1 MKMNMDIKTNPF
13 AFGKIVK
20 GKQFFNRKQEI
31 AELFVEIK
39 NHQNI
44 ILYAPR
50 RYGKTSLVLKT
61 FEDLRKRQK
70 NFVGLYIDFFQV
82 NSVDKFISMMSNEYA
97 ANSKMTLE
105 KLLNSLKNI
114 LRGITPGVTLDKDG
128 NPKIEI
134 SVSPNNRN
142 SVFEDVMKLPQKLM
156 ESGKLVAVFFD
167 EFQEVNN
174 LNGFE
179 FQKKIRSIIQHQNKV
194 CYIFCGSKHHL
205 FQNIFNDSNN
215 PLFKAG
221 KTKYLNVIP
230 EKEYSSFIYKH
241 FIKIKNDFK
250 KEDAKIIYQ
259 LAGSIPYNIQLLCN
273 EIYNLVLINKNLPMN
288 EIINQGYNDVLNSKN
303 EEYFILYDKMSNS
316 VRLALEIVIK
326 SDGKHLFNN
335 ELLADFRVAPS
346 TLKKSL
352 DKLIRDGILLREN
365 KNYLFQDIFFRQ
377 WMENRL

>member
-1 MKMNMDIKTNPF
+1 
-13 AFGKIVK
+13 
-20 GKQFFNRKQEI
+20 
-31 AELFVEIK
+31 
-39 NHQNI
+39 
-44 ILYAPR
+44 
-50 RYGKTSLVLKT
+50 
-61 FEDLRKRQK
+61 
-70 NFVGLYIDFFQV
+70 
-82 NSVDKFISMMSNEYA
+82 
-97 ANSKMTLE
+97 
-105 KLLNSLKNI
+105 
-114 LRGITPGVTLDKDG
+114 
-128 NPKIEI
+128 
-134 SVSPNNRN
+134 
-142 SVFEDVMKLPQKLM
+142 M

>member
-1 MKMNMDIKTNPF
+1 MNMDIKTNPF

-31 AELFVEIK
+31 TELMVEIN

-61 FEDLRKRQK
+61 FEDLSKKQR
-70 NFVGLYIDFFQV
+70 NFEWLYIDFFQV
-82 NSVDKFISMMSNEYA
+82 NSIDKFISIMSNEYA
-97 ANSKMTLE
+97 AHSKLSLE

-114 LRGITPGVTLDKDG
+114 LKGITPAITLDKDG
-128 NPKIEI
+128 NPKIEVSI
-134 SVSPNNRN
+134 SPGNRD
-142 SVFEDVMKLPQKLM
+142 SVFEDVMKLPQKLVRD
-156 ESGKLVAVFFD
+156 GKLVAVFFD

-179 FQKKIRSIIQHQNKV
+179 FQKILRSVIQHQNKV

-205 FQNIFNDSNN
+205 FQNIFNDPNN

-221 KTKYLNVIP
+221 KTKYLNVIT

-241 FIKIKNDFK
+241 FIKIKNDFTK
-250 KEDAKIIYQ
+250 DDAKSIYH
-259 LAGSIPYNIQLLCN
+259 LAGSIPYNIQLLCS
-273 EIYNLVLINKNLPMN
+273 EIYNLVLINKNLVIN
-288 EIINQGYNDVLNSKN
+288 EIINQGYNNVLNSKN
-303 EEYFILYDKMSNS
+303 EEYIILYENMSKS
-316 VRLALEIVIK
+316 VRLAIEMVIK
-326 SDGKHLFNN
+326 NDGKHLFNN
-335 ELLADFRVAPS
+335 ELLSDFRVAPS

-352 DKLIRDGILLREN
+352 DKLIRDGILFREN
-365 KNYLFQDIFFRQ
+365 KNYLFQDIFFKKWIEIRI
-377 WMENRL
+377 

>member
-1 MKMNMDIKTNPF
+1 MDIKTNPF

-288 EIINQGYNDVLNSKN
+288 EIINQGCNDVLNSKN

>member
-1 MKMNMDIKTNPF
+1 MDIKTNPF

-174 LNGFE
+174 LTGFE

-288 EIINQGYNDVLNSKN
+288 EIINQGCNDVLNSKN

>member
-1 MKMNMDIKTNPF
+1 MDIKTNPF